1 MDYIKRHMEQDP
13 ASSLGSHSGSEEED
27 FFGLMKGHVQET
39 TKQLDAYLANSA
51 TSMDNLN
58 PAKRP
63 QVLGVYSPL
72 TWSSGAGPARSKRD
86 SRRKTQI
93 QKRLAIFEKTFMD
106 DELNVTYISLNGYVE
121 VKYRYVYFLIIF
133 TVYILIICS
142 NCTIIFLIVIHRN
155 LHEPMYIFIAALL
168 MNCVL
173 YSTNIYPK
181 LLTDFLSEKQII
193 SYSACVFQ
201 FFLFY
206 YSGALEFLLLSAMAY
221 DRYLSICKPLQYP
234 TIMRKTT
241 VSILLLLAWIVSA
254 LHISVVAI
262 ASAEAKLCN
271 FTLNGIFCNNS
282 IYQLQCVRSRF
293 ITIFGVVN
301 LLDLA
306 LLPMLFIIFTYTKI
320 FIISYR
326 SCREVR
332 KKAVETCLPH
342 LLVLITFSCFSVYD
356 VSIARV
362 ESIFPK
368 TARLIMTL
376 QSIVYPSLFN
386 PLIYGLK
393 MREIS
398 KHLRRLLCSAKLI

>member
-1 MDYIKRHMEQDP
+1 
-13 ASSLGSHSGSEEED
+13 
-27 FFGLMKGHVQET
+27 
-39 TKQLDAYLANSA
+39 
-51 TSMDNLN
+51 
-58 PAKRP
+58 
-63 QVLGVYSPL
+63 
-72 TWSSGAGPARSKRD
+72 
-86 SRRKTQI
+86 
-93 QKRLAIFEKTFMD
+93 MD
-106 DELNVTYISLNGYVE
+106 DELNVTYISLSGIVE
-121 VKYRYVYFLIIF
+121 VNKYRYVYFFIMF

-142 NCTIIFLIVIHRN
+142 NSTIVYLIVIHRN

-168 MNCVL
+168 INSIL

-201 FFLFY
+201 FFVC
-206 YSGALEFLLLSAMAY
+206 YSVGCSEFLLLSAMAY
-221 DRYLSICKPLQYP
+221 DRYVSICKPLQYP

-241 VSILLLLAWIVSA
+241 VSILLLLAWIVPV
-254 LHISVVAI
+254 LHISVLAI
-262 ASAEAKLCN
+262 ATAEAKLCY

-293 ITIFGVVN
+293 IIIYGVVI

-332 KKAVETCLPH
+332 KKAAETCLPH
-342 LLVLITFSCFSVYD
+342 LLVLISSSCLSVYD
-356 VSIARV
+356 ISIARV
-362 ESIFPK
+362 ESNFPK

-376 QSIVYPSLFN
+376 QGIAYHSLFN

-393 MREIS
+393 MKEIS
-398 KHLRRLLCSAKLI
+398 KHLRRLLCSAK